1 MDARCERAPAT
12 AIRRFVLGCCHHR
25 SVRRRRMTN
34 SLRGGRSA
42 ATALLVFASGLG
54 GVACGS
60 SPSSSPTVP
69 AAASGATSGS
79 ASGSAKGAGSGSA
92 KGSGKQL
99 LDIPPGRS
107 TPEAVAAAVRC
118 IRDHGI
124 PGYKDPVIT
133 PDGAVYTDLR
143 SFEDAPQS
151 TATEVVRSCRALLV
165 RAHLD
170 PGSVPPAPPA
180 LVQAGVKTAQCARA
194 HGLPNMHDPNAESP
208 YTPGHGFGHPADEVT
223 GGKDSPGFQA
233 FATACRGV
241 IDAEIKASSLASLGG
256 HG

>member
-1 MDARCERAPAT
+1 
-12 AIRRFVLGCCHHR
+12 
-25 SVRRRRMTN
+25 MTN
-34 SLRGGRSA
+34 SFRGRRSA
-42 ATALLVFASGLG
+42 ATALLVCASGLG
-54 GVACGS
+54 VVACGS

-69 AAASGATSGS
+69 TAASGATRGS
-79 ASGSAKGAGSGSA
+79 AAGSAESAASGSA
-92 KGSGKQL
+92 KGSGKQRL
-99 LDIPPGRS
+99 AIPPGRS

-133 PDGAVYTDLR
+133 PDGAVYTDVR

-151 TATEVVRSCRALLV
+151 TATDVVRSCRALLV

-170 PGSVPPAPPA
+170 PGHVPPAPPE
-180 LVQAGVKTAQCARA
+180 LVQAGVKSAQCARA
-194 HGLPNMHDPNAESP
+194 HGLPNMRDPNSQSP
-208 YTPGHGFGHPADEVT
+208 YTPGHGFGHSAAEIT

-233 FATACRGV
+233 FRSACRAV
-241 IDAEIKASSLASLGG
+241 IAAELKASSLASLGG

>member
-1 MDARCERAPAT
+1 
-12 AIRRFVLGCCHHR
+12 
-25 SVRRRRMTN
+25 MTN
-34 SLRGGRSA
+34 ALRGRRSA
-42 ATALLVFASGLG
+42 ATALLVCASSLG
-54 GVACGS
+54 GAACGS

-79 ASGSAKGAGSGSA
+79 AAGSVKGAASGSAN
-92 KGSGKQL
+92 GSGKRL
-99 LDIPPGRS
+99 PAIPPGRS

-143 SFEDAPQS
+143 SFADAPQS
-151 TATEVVRSCRALLV
+151 TAADVMRSCRALLV

-170 PGSVPPAPPA
+170 PGSVPPAPAA
-180 LVQAGVKTAQCARA
+180 LIGAGVKTAQCARA
-194 HGLPNMHDPNAESP
+194 HGLPNMHDPNAESQ
-208 YTPGHGFGHPADEVT
+208 YTPGHGFGHTAAEIT
-223 GGKDSPGFQA
+223 GGKDSPGFKA
-233 FATACRGV
+233 FRTACRAV

>member
-1 MDARCERAPAT
+1 
-12 AIRRFVLGCCHHR
+12 
-25 SVRRRRMTN
+25 MTT
-34 SLRGGRSA
+34 SLRGRRSA
-42 ATALLVFASGLG
+42 AIALLVCASGLG

-60 SPSSSPTVP
+60 SPSSSPAVP
-69 AAASGATSGS
+69 TAASGATSAAGS
-79 ASGSAKGAGSGSA
+79 GKGAASGSGKGG
-92 KGSGKQL
+92 L
-99 LDIPPGRS
+99 EIPPGRS
-107 TPEAVAAAVRC
+107 TPDAVAAAVRC

-143 SFEDAPQS
+143 SFQDAPQS
-151 TATEVVRSCRALLV
+151 TATDVVQSCRALLV

-170 PGSVPPAPPA
+170 PGRVPPAPPA

-194 HGLPNMHDPNAESP
+194 HGLPNMHDPDAQSA
-208 YTPGHGFGHPADEVT
+208 YTPGHGFGHAAEEIS
-223 GGKDSPGFQA
+223 GGKDSPGFKA
-233 FATACRGV
+233 FRAACRAV